1 MKVQSEFPKFAKI
14 SLKGQEQ
21 PLRIQFKKKEGDAG
35 YRIFVSRADKF
46 PTVEHHQIK
55 VERNK
60 LLKIQDLGG
69 KTFNEEFAYIG
80 IEVMEPGSVEI
91 VIKFKFGQQKIE
103 EERKKEGETQEPV
116 SILKKILGGGLE
128 DSRGIKGSQW
138 KTLVKELMADQTAS
152 HEFSQEI
159 RNIKLAKF

>member
-1 MKVQSEFPKFAKI
+1 
-14 SLKGQEQ
+14 
-21 PLRIQFKKKEGDAG
+21 
-35 YRIFVSRADKF
+35 
-46 PTVEHHQIK
+46 
-55 VERNK
+55 
-60 LLKIQDLGG
+60 LGG

-128 DSRGIKGSQW
+128 DSRGIKGS
-138 KTLVKELMADQTAS
+138 
-152 HEFSQEI
+152 
-159 RNIKLAKF
+159 